1 MGLVHV
7 ILAVLSL
14 LTIGQSAPVTSC
26 ESLTKQ
32 VEIIGRNQLLGK
44 WMYIGEST
52 TIAGFKLLTKALVET
67 SWARISAADESDAI
81 NVFQSQKMLGRCFT
95 ATTKMTLG
103 NNTLSMVHPMHVSEV
118 LLSTGCPDCL
128 VLQTNFTFG
137 GSTYKGLQFMSR
149 RARVT
154 DAEMDEFKKQVECL
168 NLPPPTVLDPEKGF
182 CPDESNLQ
190 ETETTDLTTDI
201 SSMNAE
207 DVKLFDRFL
216 SSSDGIQLLIKI
228 ITTGLTG
235 LKEH

>member
-1 MGLVHV
+1 MMGLVHV

-14 LTIGQSAPVTSC
+14 LTVGQSAPVTSC

-137 GSTYKGLQFMSR
+137 GSTYKGLQFMR
-149 RARVT
+149 
-154 DAEMDEFKKQVECL
+154 
-168 NLPPPTVLDPEKGF
+168 F

-235 LKEH
+235 LKEN